1 MSTWLCAYMA
11 IWAYMEQH
19 ATNGQQF
26 DVGTSSTRA
35 SGCVRGGAPCTSSS
49 LSGDSYIEAW
59 FFLGKNFLSSPLA
72 RLSPIA
78 RTLRDRGN
86 PPPSPEEEKIE
97 YDTYGWFNFDSDAE
111 GVRRLDRQ
119 WVSAHA
125 LALVDAAGWKAAVDV
140 WHKKVTPTSTNSR
153 EGPVGAA
160 QHSPEQA

>member
-1 MSTWLCAYMA
+1 MDTHRHKPDRPLPDPNSLPPSALSAALAALQCLNSLY
-11 IWAYMEQH
+11 
-19 ATNGQQF
+19 
-26 DVGTSSTRA
+26 A
-35 SGCVRGGAPCTSSS
+35 SPV
-49 LSGDSYIEAW
+49 
-59 FFLGKNFLSSPLA
+59 A
-72 RLSPIA
+72 RQSPIA

-86 PPPSPEEEKIE
+86 PPPSPEEEEIE

-140 WHKKVTPTSTNSR
+140 WHKKVTPTSTHSR
-153 EGPVGAA
+153 QGAGPSPVGAA

>member
-1 MSTWLCAYMA
+1 MA
-11 IWAYMEQH
+11 E
-19 ATNGQQF
+19 
-26 DVGTSSTRA
+26 
-35 SGCVRGGAPCTSSS
+35 
-49 LSGDSYIEAW
+49 
-59 FFLGKNFLSSPLA
+59 SPVA

-86 PPPSPEEEKIE
+86 PPPSPEEEEIE

-125 LALVDAAGWKAAVDV
+125 LALVDAAEWKAAVDV

-153 EGPVGAA
+153 EGASPSPVGAA

>member
-1 MSTWLCAYMA
+1 MY
-11 IWAYMEQH
+11 
-19 ATNGQQF
+19 
-26 DVGTSSTRA
+26 A
-35 SGCVRGGAPCTSSS
+35 SPVARQ
-49 LSGDSYIEAW
+49 
-59 FFLGKNFLSSPLA
+59 SPF
-72 RLSPIA
+72 PIA

-86 PPPSPEEEKIE
+86 PPPSPEEEEIE

-119 WVSAHA
+119 WVSADA

-140 WHKKVTPTSTNSR
+140 WHKKVTPTSTHSR